1 MPRVHLKAIGKT
13 SGRDMK
19 PKFVKFFMDIA
30 KETANL
36 SHAVRLKV
44 GAVVVKDGNV
54 IAFGYNGMPA
64 GMDNECEHK
73 VYANEWSINNSEWE
87 YQEEDSGRPYNLKTN
102 SEVIHAEANAIAKL
116 ARSTNSAEDSTMFI
130 THAPC
135 VECSKLIISSG
146 IKKVYWGKQY
156 RDTNGLKLLA
166 QCGVEAVQ
174 GQEI

>member
-1 MPRVHLKAIGKT
+1 MLKEPLKAIGKIF
-13 SGRDMK
+13 GLNMK

-30 KETANL
+30 KETGNL
-36 SHAVRLKV
+36 SHARRLKV
-44 GAVVVKDGNV
+44 GAVVVKDSNV

-64 GMDNECEHK
+64 GMNNDCEHK
-73 VYANEWSINNSEWE
+73 VYANEWSVNNSEWE
-87 YQEEDSGRPYNLKTN
+87 YQEEDSGLPYNLKTN

-146 IKKVYWGKQY
+146 IKKVYWSEQY
-156 RDTNGLKLLA
+156 RNTEGLELLA
-166 QCGVEAVQ
+166 KCGIETVQ
-174 GQEI
+174 EK